1 MSDEQDTKP
10 EDTKPEGEQ
19 ITIRVRD
26 QVSHFFVITVLLP
39 TLASKGPDYAVSIAI
54 IILIKN
60 VDTEIT

>member
-26 QVSHFFVITVLLP
+26 QVSHFFVITV
-39 TLASKGPDYAVSIAI
+39 VS
-54 IILIKN
+54 N
-60 VDTEIT
+60 SNSS